1 MINEVTVF
9 MVGRVQFSTL
19 EEAKQYES
27 DLGWLDVFKSFLNSN
42 ENLDSNGK
50 NYIQHSAKQVQSA
63 LTCYQDLVKQWMPS
77 LAERVMEDPLGMIGR
92 YLDDSSEKRAGLLYG
107 MYYRLNAIDEWS
119 REWGQIY
126 YKNHPNPNAM
136 EVK

>member
-1 MINEVTVF
+1 MIKETTVF

-27 DLGWLDVFKSFLNSN
+27 DLSWVDVFDSFLNSK

-50 NYIQHSAKQVQSA
+50 NYVQHSAKQVRSA

-77 LAERVMEDPLGMIGR
+77 LTERVMEDPLGMIGR
-92 YLDDSSEKRAGLLYG
+92 YLDDSSDKRARLLYG
-107 MYYRLNAIDEWS
+107 MYIRLNSIDQWS

-126 YKNHPNPNAM
+126 YKNKPNPDAV